1 MGQHIVREV
10 LSDKIGNQNKIW
22 DEKEEKKVFLHNKI
36 SMILNQIGIVC
47 IYL

>member
-10 LSDKIGNQNKIW
+10 SSDEIGNQSRIW
-22 DEKEEKKVFLHNKI
+22 DEEEAKKILLHNKI